1 MQVSLTERAGALK
14 CRVPMD
20 SIIRSQKAVCGLPEN
35 ECPLRPGTG
44 GGEVSRAG
52 RAQGGTE
59 LLSVS
64 RRVSI
69 AQQRLAPDF

>member
-1 MQVSLTERAGALK
+1 
-14 CRVPMD
+14 
-20 SIIRSQKAVCGLPEN
+20 
-35 ECPLRPGTG
+35 
-44 GGEVSRAG
+44 VSRAG